1 MTIRTTAPLAA
12 AVGLVA
18 VTADGVRKLPELLIT
33 LPPYVV
39 RQLDEARHTALA
51 RYSELARHGQDV
63 LSGRHEHGTA
73 PEALTELL
81 EKVEEARPV
90 AVEDSVAGLA
100 EPTDLAG
107 DPAGDLA
114 VDTAVDTAVHE
125 PATPEP
131 VAPTPIG
138 LTAPVEIPEDVL
150 DEVAQL
156 TPGAELAHAELPL
169 ADFDHLTVPQL
180 RGRLRSL
187 ELPQLVQLRD
197 YEQAHGHRLPVLTL
211 LDNRIAK
218 LTADRP

>member
-1 MTIRTTAPLAA
+1 MTVRPTTPLAA

-18 VTADGVRKLPELLIT
+18 VTADGVRKLPELLFA
-33 LPPYVV
+33 LPPAVV
-39 RQLDEARHTALA
+39 RQLEEAGHAALA

-63 LSGRHEHGTA
+63 LAGRHATA
-73 PEALTELL
+73 PEALTDLL
-81 EKVEEARPV
+81 EKVEEAVPV

-107 DPAGDLA
+107 DTAGPADPA
-114 VDTAVDTAVHE
+114 EAVDTAVHE

-138 LTAPVEIPEDVL
+138 LTEPVRIPEDVL

-156 TPGAELAHAELPL
+156 TPGAELAHSDLPL
-169 ADFDHLTVPQL
+169 PDFDHLTVPQL

-187 ELPQLVQLRD
+187 ALPQLVQLRD

-211 LDNRIAK
+211 LDNRVAK
-218 LTADRP
+218 LTAGQ

>member
-1 MTIRTTAPLAA
+1 MAVRRSGRGQNEDMTNRTTAPLAA

-18 VTADGVRKLPELLIT
+18 VTADGVRKLPELLTT

-39 RQLDEARHTALA
+39 RQLDEARHAALA

-63 LSGRHEHGTA
+63 LSGRHQPGPATDT
-73 PEALTELL
+73 LTELL
-81 EKVEEARPV
+81 EKVEVAGPV
-90 AVEDSVAGLA
+90 AVEDSVAGPA
-100 EPTDLAG
+100 EP
-107 DPAGDLA
+107 
-114 VDTAVDTAVHE
+114 VDAAVHE

-131 VAPTPIG
+131 VPPTPIG

-150 DEVAQL
+150 EEVAQL
-156 TPGAELAHAELPL
+156 TPGAELAHADLPL
-169 ADFDHLTVPQL
+169 PDFDHQTVPQL

-218 LTADRP
+218 LTADS